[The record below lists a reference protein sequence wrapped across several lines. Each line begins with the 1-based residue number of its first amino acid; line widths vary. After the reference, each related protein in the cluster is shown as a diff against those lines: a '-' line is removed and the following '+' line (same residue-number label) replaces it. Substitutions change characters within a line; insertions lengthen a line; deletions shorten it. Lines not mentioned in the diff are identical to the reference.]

1 MRRMDKSD
9 GSNIPHEFVRGR
21 FMYCAGDNINFVEDA
36 PDGKKKTLHG
46 TVIVCFQDYSAEDQ
60 SEMTLVSKSA
70 ASV

>member
-1 MRRMDKSD
+1 
-9 GSNIPHEFVRGR
+9 
-21 FMYCAGDNINFVEDA
+21 MYCAADNINFVEDA